1 VADIPAQLRLRA
13 CFMQARNP
21 SHISHIAADLCDS
34 DGCACERAALVAG
47 GPRVQAGRAA
57 FGQAAALAGGAAL
70 RVGRGDAGG
79 GALSAAAECRRGARG
94 AIHDGSVGWGIA
106 GGEVW
111 VGLGSAAAQH
121 HRAPCA
127 VRRAPCAVRS
137 KPLAGSRAP
146 EAVRRKPCA
155 GSRAPEAARFRRL
168 PKSPR
173 QRLVKQPPGLCAPC
187 GWAAALAS
195 QAGSQADRLP
205 DCPSPTRRGPRA
217 GPFITERAS
226 AGFGVHVT
234 GDFRPPIPIP
244 GCTDPF
250 AGYQE
255 ASGMRKI

>member
-1 VADIPAQLRLRA
+1 MADIPAQLRLRA

-146 EAVRRKPCA
+146 EAVRRKPRA
-155 GSRAPEAARFRRL
+155 GSRALPAASEVASST
-168 PKSPR
+168 P
-173 QRLVKQPPGLCAPC
+173 
-187 GWAAALAS
+187 S
-195 QAGSQADRLP
+195 QAAPGPVCALRVGCGACVAGRVAGRPLAGLP
-205 DCPSPTRRGPRA
+205 LAHTSRPARRAIYYGA
-217 GPFITERAS
+217 GQRWIWCACNRGLSAS
-226 AGFGVHVT
+226 NS
-234 GDFRPPIPIP
+234 D
-244 GCTDPF
+244 
-250 AGYQE
+250 
-255 ASGMRKI
+255 SGMY